1 MTTQHHGSAVVGSMR
16 AENGRGTIRREDVY
30 DTTIADLWSALTEP
44 ERPARWTGDVSGD
57 LRAGGTMRARLTSA
71 S

>member
-44 ERPARWTGDVSGD
+44 ERPARWTGDVS
-57 LRAGGTMRARLTSA
+57 
-71 S
+71 